1 MEPGSPA
8 VPVLVPEKEKIP
20 GRTVFMLPGRLR
32 SRKALD
38 RRTSYGS
45 AFDSGDRN
53 SGITGVIRR
62 SRGMFPYA
70 YRTQQEEEAKRTRS
84 VAMRDKELEIRIE
97 DARQRLDRA
106 ITEKRGM
113 QTIMGLSLVLDRLI
127 EEHICID
134 QKNAELAA

>member
-1 MEPGSPA
+1 
-8 VPVLVPEKEKIP
+8 
-20 GRTVFMLPGRLR
+20 MLPGRLR
-32 SRKALD
+32 SRQALD

-45 AFDSGDRN
+45 AFDPGYRN
-53 SGITGVIRR
+53 SGVTGVIRR

-70 YRTQQEEEAKRTRS
+70 YRTQQKEEAERTRS

-113 QTIMGLSLVLDRLI
+113 QTIMALSQILDRLI
-127 EEHICID
+127 EEHICIN
-134 QKNAELAA
+134 QNNAELVG